1 MKILILGAAGQIA
14 KMLRHR
20 ILDETDHSLVLYAR
34 HADQRLT
41 IQDVKR
47 ETIVSGDF
55 QEYDKLVEALNGVDF
70 VYLNAMGYED
80 TVNVVNAM
88 KEANAKYIVGAN
100 ILGIYDEVI
109 GEFGK
114 WNTQMFGKEG
124 IPKSL
129 RQSADTVENS
139 GLLYTILRLTWLY
152 DEEDNEDYQ
161 ISDKGEPFIGA
172 QVTRQAVARL
182 IIDIIQ
188 DPDEYA
194 RRNLGVS
201 EPNTDWPKPSFY
213 R

>member
-14 KMLRHR
+14 KVLRQR

-47 ETIVSGDF
+47 ETIITGDF
-55 QEYDKLVEALNGVDF
+55 QEYDKLVEALSGVDF

-114 WNTQMFGKEG
+114 WNTRMFGKEG

-139 GLLYTILRLTWLY
+139 GLAYTILRLTWLY
-152 DEEDNEDYQ
+152 DEGGNENYQ
-161 ISDKGEPFIGA
+161 ISDKGDPFIGA

-182 IIDIIQ
+182 IMDIIQ
-188 DPDEYA
+188 DPDKYA